1 MNDWVRAEAGALAGE
16 SASERLTAAEERI
29 EKLTEAAAAAA
40 AERGAMLEQL
50 KRAAAT
56 AEDLHR

>member
-1 MNDWVRAEAGALAGE
+1 MAGE